1 MTSAST
7 TDRAR
12 PGHTGDGHGHGHAG
26 TGSLDAIARAMLEL
40 VGGQD
45 PEAAAIMRREADRQ
59 EYTLELIASENHV
72 SAAVMH
78 AAGSWLTNKYA
89 EGYPGK
95 RYYGGC
101 EFHDQIE
108 DLARERAKRLFGC
121 AFANVQPHCG
131 ANANIAAFMALCDPG
146 DRILSLPIKSGGHLS
161 HGLKPNF
168 SGTFYSIVDYDLD
181 PKTELL
187 DYDLIDRLAAEHKPK
202 MIICGYSAYPRT
214 IDFARFR
221 QIADRHGAYLMAD
234 IAHIAGL
241 VAAGVHP
248 SPFPHAHV
256 VTTTTHKT
264 LRGPRGG
271 LILSNDEEIA
281 KKVDRKVF
289 PGSQGGPLMHIIAA
303 KAVAFGEA
311 LRPEFRTYAAQVVAN
326 AKALAEALTA
336 KGYRLCSGG
345 TDNHLMLVDLR
356 GRDAQ
361 LTGAD
366 AEKWLESAGIICNK
380 NGIPNDPRP
389 PMVTSGL
396 RLGTPALTT
405 RGLKEAEMRQV
416 AGWLDRVLVAKG
428 DATVAS
434 TVRGEIRTFCERF
447 PLFGHASA

>member
-1 MTSAST
+1 
-7 TDRAR
+7 
-12 PGHTGDGHGHGHAG
+12 
-26 TGSLDAIARAMLEL
+26 MLAL
-40 VGGQD
+40 VHEQD
-45 PEAAAIMRREADRQ
+45 PELAHLIDLEAQRQ
-59 EYTLELIASENHV
+59 ATTLELIASENHV
-72 SAAVMH
+72 SPAVMH
-78 AAGSWLTNKYA
+78 AMGSWLTNKYA

-108 DLARERAKRLFGC
+108 ELAIDRAKQLFNC
-121 AFANVQPHCG
+121 NFANVQPHCG

-146 DRILSLPIKSGGHLS
+146 DSILSLPIKSGGHLS

-168 SGTFYSIVDYDLD
+168 SGTFYNI
-181 PKTELL
+181 L
-187 DYDLIDRLAAEHKPK
+187 DYDVDPDTELIDYEGVERIAREYRPR
-202 MIICGYSAYPRT
+202 MIICGYSAYSRI
-214 IDFARFR
+214 IDFKRFR
-221 QIADRHGAYLMAD
+221 EIADDVGAYLMAD

-241 VAAGVHP
+241 VATGVHP

-256 VTTTTHKT
+256 VTSTTHKT

-271 LILSNDEEIA
+271 IVLSDDEDVA

-311 LRPEFRTYAAQVVAN
+311 LRPAFKRHCQQVVLN
-326 AKALAEALTA
+326 AKALADALTQ
-336 KGYRLCSGG
+336 KGYRLCTGG

-356 GRDAQ
+356 QRNKD

-366 AEKWLESAGIICNK
+366 AEGWLEAAGIIVNK
-380 NGIPNDPRP
+380 NGIPNDPRK

-405 RGLKEAEMRQV
+405 RGMKEEQMHDV
-416 AGWLDRVLVAKG
+416 VELLDRVM
-428 DATVAS
+428 DAHGS
-434 TVRGEIRTFCERF
+434 TSVCAAVREDVRELCDEF
-447 PLFGHASA
+447 PLFHE